1 MRIRNRTIFLFLFI
15 FLAFL
20 SPSTTL
26 ANEQWIRVNSQNFQ
40 LIGNAA
46 EKDIRNVA
54 AKLEQFREVFRQLF
68 SNINLNSPIPN
79 TVIVFKDEQS
89 LSAFKPLS
97 AEGTTRDFVKGYF
110 QNGEAVNYIV
120 LSAESGKANPYRVIF
135 HEYTHFLVNNNFGR
149 SKVPAWV
156 NEGLAEYYEHFQIE
170 DDRKVTLGSYDKEY
184 WRFLQQNNLIPF
196 EAFFNTDYYSLQRLE
211 KEGSRLFYAQAGAL
225 VHYFMHGNN
234 GARNGDL
241 FKFLDLILKDKKP
254 REAFAE
260 AFKTD
265 FASFEQEIKKYIE
278 QRDYRSTVINLK
290 SKLSFDN
297 SMQVSAVSEI
307 EVKATLGDLLYH
319 INRLTEATALLEEAL
334 RLDANSVSAN
344 STLGLVKMRQNNF
357 PEAKKYLEKAIRLDE
372 KNYLVHFLHAYVLS
386 REGMTDYGFASGYE
400 SNQADTMRRSLK
412 KAISLNP
419 NFAESYNLYA
429 YISVVRN
436 EEIEEAI
443 RYIKKALEIAP
454 GNQWYLMRK
463 AELFM
468 QNKDFVNA
476 RPLAREVY
484 LSASDDSLRLYARN
498 LIGLINSYEAQL
510 EGLKNPKKDTDVPN
524 RELSEEELAILREK
538 KSLEA
543 LNETIRRPMPDEKRI
558 LGSLTKVECKE
569 KEISYFVKTDNE
581 NLLLSSENLNSV
593 ALINFDAL
601 MRNVTLGCGSLKE
614 NQAVIIYRPVN
625 NATGKSVGEIVS
637 VEFVPKNFKFLN

>member
-1 MRIRNRTIFLFLFI
+1 MRNRSIFLFLFV
-15 FLAFL
+15 FLACL
-20 SPSTTL
+20 LPSAAL
-26 ANEQWIRVNSQNFQ
+26 ANDQWIRVNSQNFQ
-40 LIGNAA
+40 LIGNAP
-46 EKDIRNVA
+46 EKDIRDVA

-79 TVIVFKDEQS
+79 TVVVFKDEQTFN
-89 LSAFKPLS
+89 AFKPLN
-97 AEGTTRDFVKGYF
+97 AEGVSRDFVKGYF
-110 QNGEAVNYIV
+110 QNGEAVNYIA
-120 LSAESGKANPYRVIF
+120 LFAESGKINPYRVIF

-170 DDRKVTLGSYDKEY
+170 NDQKVTLGNFDKEY
-184 WRFLQQNNLIPF
+184 WRFLQQNSLIPF
-196 EAFFNTDYYSLQRLE
+196 EAFFNTDYYSLQRME
-211 KEGSRLFYAQAGAL
+211 KDGSRLFYAQAGAL
-225 VHYFMHGNN
+225 VHYFMHANN
-234 GARNGDL
+234 GARNADL
-241 FKFLDLILKDKKP
+241 FKFLYLILKDKKP
-254 REAFAE
+254 GEAFAE
-260 AFKTD
+260 VFKTD
-265 FASFEQEIKKYIE
+265 FASFEQELKKYIE
-278 QRDYRSTVINLK
+278 KREYRSSVINLK
-290 SKLSFDN
+290 GKLSFDN
-297 SMQVSAVSEI
+297 TMRISPVSEV

-319 INRLTEATALLEEAL
+319 INRLPESSALLEEAL

-357 PEAKKYLEKAIRLDE
+357 SEAKKYLEKAVRLDE

-386 REGMTDYGFASGYE
+386 REGVTEHGFASGYE
-400 SNQADTMRRSLK
+400 AAQAETMRRSLK
-412 KAISLNP
+412 KAIALNP

-443 RYIKKALEIAP
+443 RFIKKALEIAP

-468 QNKDFVNA
+468 QNKDFTNA

-524 RELSEEELAILREK
+524 RELSEEELAILREQ

-558 LGSLTKVECKE
+558 LGSLTKVECRE
-569 KEISYFVKTDNE
+569 KEISYFIKTEKE

-614 NQAVIIYRPVN
+614 NQAVIIYRPTN
-625 NATGKSVGEIVS
+625 NSKEKSAGEIVS